1 MWIFPDH
8 MSAVGENYSLE
19 SFFPSGYIIA
29 YSLFLFSRLIILA
42 AEPPLR
48 RFARAER
55 RREELCFDFTRD
67 LLATYSHLTICHNVP
82 QITAI
87 WRACGSFQKLEH
99 LQSKPQL
106 LAHKAKLQETTSWSK
121 RPISLVQPRWWAAG
135 QGSEGDARTISQ
147 LLEGIASRRVPKHF
161 YWNLRWREK
170 LMPIFQFSTS

>member
-42 AEPPLR
+42 PLR
-48 RFARAER
+48 RFTLADW

-67 LLATYSHLTICHNVP
+67 LLATYSHLRICHNVP

-121 RPISLVQPRWWAAG
+121 RPISLVQLTDGRWSG
-135 QGSEGDARTISQ
+135 LRRRRQENQ
-147 LLEGIASRRVPKHF
+147 HASGRHRFTQSPKHF

-170 LMPIFQFSTS
+170 LMPIFQF